1 MKTKEELLSIAHHM
15 NKNTMMEV
23 LGVEYIDVQEG
34 YIEAR
39 MPVDKRTH
47 QPVGLLHGGASAA
60 LVETLGSM
68 GSALLVDPNEY
79 NVTGIEVNT
88 NHVKGVREG
97 WVIGKA
103 KIVHRGKTTHLWNV
117 DIFNENNELVATGR
131 LTVLIIA
138 KKK

>member
-1 MKTKEELLSIAHHM
+1 MKTKEEYLAIAHQM
-15 NKNTMMEV
+15 NKNTMMEA
-23 LGVEYIDVQEG
+23 LGVEYIEVTEG
-34 YIEAR
+34 FVSAR

-68 GSALLVDPNEY
+68 GSALLVDPNEF

-97 WVIGKA
+97 WVIGKG
-103 KIVHRGKTTHLWNV
+103 KIIHQGKSTHIWNV
-117 DIFNENNELVATGR
+117 DIFNEQDELVATGR
-131 LTVLIIA
+131 LTVLIIP

>member
-1 MKTKEELLSIAHHM
+1 MKTKAELLAIAHQM

-23 LGVEYIDVQEG
+23 LGVEYTDVQEG
-34 YIEAR
+34 YVEAR

-103 KIVHRGKTTHLWNV
+103 RIMHKGKTTHLWNV
-117 DIFNENNELVATGR
+117 DIFNESSELVATGR

>member
-1 MKTKEELLSIAHHM
+1 MKTKAELLAIAHQM

-34 YIEAR
+34 YVEAR

-68 GSALLVDPNEY
+68 GSALLVDPKEF

-103 KIVHRGKTTHLWNV
+103 RIIHRGKTTHLWNV
-117 DIFNENNELVATGR
+117 DIFNEQNELVATGR

>member
-1 MKTKEELLSIAHHM
+1 
-15 NKNTMMEV
+15 MMEV

-34 YIEAR
+34 YVEAR

>member
-1 MKTKEELLSIAHHM
+1 MKTKAELLAIAHQM

-34 YIEAR
+34 YVEAR

-68 GSALLVDPNEY
+68 GSAILVDPNEY

-97 WVIGKA
+97 WVTGKGR
-103 KIVHRGKTTHLWNV
+103 IIHRGKTTHLWNV
-117 DIFNENNELVATGR
+117 DIFNEQNELVATGR

>member
-1 MKTKEELLSIAHHM
+1 MKTKEELLAIAKHM

-34 YIEAR
+34 YVEAR

-60 LVETLGSM
+60 LVETLGSL

-97 WVIGKA
+97 WVIGKGR
-103 KIVHRGKTTHLWNV
+103 IIHRGKTTHLWNV
-117 DIFNENNELVATGR
+117 DIFNEQNELVATGR

>member
-1 MKTKEELLSIAHHM
+1 MKTKEELLVIAKQM

-34 YIEAR
+34 YVEAR

-47 QPVGLLHGGASAA
+47 QPVGLLHGGASAV

-79 NVTGIEVNT
+79 NVTGIEVNC

-97 WVIGKA
+97 WVTGKGRIIH
-103 KIVHRGKTTHLWNV
+103 KGKTTHLWNV
-117 DIFNENNELVATGR
+117 DIFNEQNELVATGR

>member
-1 MKTKEELLSIAHHM
+1 MKTKQELLAIAHQM

-34 YIEAR
+34 YVEAR

-68 GSALLVDPNEY
+68 GSAMMVDPNEF
-79 NVTGIEVNT
+79 NVTGIEVNC
-88 NHVKGVREG
+88 NHVKGIREG
-97 WVIGKA
+97 WVIGKG
-103 KIVHRGKTTHLWNV
+103 KLVHRGKTVHLWVV
-117 DIFNENNELVATGR
+117 DIFNEENELVATGK
-131 LTVLIIA
+131 LTVLIIP